1 MITNISLK
9 NVRKF
14 EKLNLNINSKNVLLF
29 GSNAVGKT
37 TILEAI
43 SLASITKSHRTN
55 SLKEIIKEEQ
65 MFSDIKITYE
75 RNLYRVVI
83 SNAGKNV
90 SISVDE
96 PREDITEKEALEM
109 VKKYDSPKAG
119 GFVNGILRGIIRKN
133 DESEEE

>member
-55 SLKEIIKEEQ
+55 SLKEIIKEYIAPLLKIEEIE
-65 MFSDIKITYE
+65 SD
-75 RNLYRVVI
+75 NL
-83 SNAGKNV
+83 
-90 SISVDE
+90 
-96 PREDITEKEALEM
+96 PTL
-109 VKKYDSPKAG
+109 
-119 GFVNGILRGIIRKN
+119 
-133 DESEEE
+133 

>member
-90 SISVDE
+90 SINNN
-96 PREDITEKEALEM
+96 EKKE
-109 VKKYDSPKAG
+109 
-119 GFVNGILRGIIRKN
+119 N
-133 DESEEE
+133 